1 MNATA
6 IVLIVIAGLLCVLGT
21 VWVVLTAVLLRRTR
35 DNALLALRSFEATR
49 QTLGIL
55 QKTLSMQVAG
65 TMIGLLQ
72 KQGALADGELEV
84 AVDAIAEA
92 FPEERD
98 RFDQLRTRLQQAR
111 GPRSAN

>member
-1 MNATA
+1 MSATA
-6 IVLIVIAGLLCVLGT
+6 IVLIVIAGLFCVFGVL
-21 VWVVLTAVLLRRTR
+21 WLVLTVHLLRRTR
-35 DNALLALRSFEATR
+35 DNAMLALRSFEATR

-72 KQGALADGELEV
+72 KQGALADSELEV

-98 RFDQLRTRLQQAR
+98 RFEQLRVRLTQAR
-111 GPRSAN
+111 GPRSAD